1 MSRDMKLQAVGVF
14 PPSDS
19 GHPSARCSHPT
30 SLRNECFADELIC
43 DAEGSCNSHAI
54 KKLELDRV
62 AKSNRSF
69 PTAA

>member
-1 MSRDMKLQAVGVF
+1 MSRDRKLQAVGLE
-14 PPSDS
+14 PSDS
-19 GHPSARCSHPT
+19 DHSSARCSHPR

-54 KKLELDRV
+54 KKHELDRV
-62 AKSNRSF
+62 AKSNCSF